1 MGIHE
6 ELINLKESFEKDLS
20 NIVQLDE
27 QKTPQEKAKNKS
39 EFIKE
44 LDDMYDF
51 LFIIVN
57 NKIKKIKAKEI
68 SDNGLRQLYI
78 SIKGHP
84 KDINKREEFEKSM
97 FGGRKKGRIINTAP
111 YKSGF
116 KDIEVKGKKYIL
128 YTSNAYYKSMD
139 FGNFNTKNFK
149 LGNHKSVKM
158 PKSSYLYSLG
168 RKDVSLFTKSIKVDT
183 GIEKYD
189 PKIKNKNLDILVY
202 SVISYYTT
210 KIATGYI
217 SGKFTVTIK
226 VPIEFS
232 TIFNYFDLVLEIET
246 LSPKEILKVRS
257 DIDKEIEDSK
267 NQPGSSFSSKNVY
280 PDDGRR
286 NRYWGD

>member
-1 MGIHE
+1 MSYLKILNE
-6 ELINLKESFEKDLS
+6 ELISLNESFD
-20 NIVQLDE
+20 IVKLYE
-27 QKTPQEKAKNKS
+27 GKSPQEKSKNKS

-57 NKIKKIKAKEI
+57 NKIKKIKPKEI

-78 SIKGHP
+78 YIKGHP
-84 KDINKREEFEKSM
+84 KDIKKRDEFQKSM

-116 KDIEVKGKKYIL
+116 KDIEVKGNKYIL

-139 FGNFNTKNFK
+139 FGNFNSRHFK

-189 PKIKNKNLDILVY
+189 PKIKNRNLDILV
-202 SVISYYTT
+202 SNVISYYTP
-210 KIATGYI
+210 KIATGDI
-217 SGKFTVTIK
+217 SSKFTVTIK
-226 VPIEFS
+226 IPIEFS
-232 TIFNYFDLVLEIET
+232 TIINYFDLILEIET

-267 NQPGSSFSSKNVY
+267 KQPISPISSKNVY